1 MERALGYIIGKLED
15 TEVSINKLAKN
26 LRKQRG
32 INRRFAF
39 LFMGFSAYICANEYL
54 RKENEEQIDLLKKE
68 IKELKK
74 EKEE

>member
-39 LFMGFSAYICANEYL
+39 LFIGFSAYMYANEYL
-54 RKENEEQIDLLKKE
+54 RKEKEKQIDLLKKE
-68 IKELKK
+68 IKKKKK